1 MRFSR
6 DDARES
12 RDVMISV
19 RFTKSQAE
27 LLDAIGDELS
37 VGHGGKAEVIR
48 RAIDHFIEH
57 DRTAR
62 QVAQRLQ
69 RRP

>member
-6 DDARES
+6 EDDREQ
-12 RDVMISV
+12 RTVLLSV
-19 RFTKSQAE
+19 RLTKSQVE
-27 LLDAIGDELS
+27 TLDALAVALG
-37 VGHGGKAEVIR
+37 VGSGGKAEVIR

-62 QVAQRLQ
+62 QVARQ
-69 RRP
+69 RRT